1 VFSSAALFL
10 TTTARRPCDSLVPD
24 EFESVLGKQGRISVP
39 VPATG
44 AGQIIIALNG
54 GSEAFTAYCL
64 GGEELAMNAP
74 AVVVEQT
81 GPRTV
86 FVTGC

>member
-1 VFSSAALFL
+1 V
-10 TTTARRPCDSLVPD
+10 TDD
-24 EFESVLGKQGRISVP
+24 FESVLGKQGRISVP
-39 VPATG
+39 IPTAG
-44 AGQIIIALNG
+44 AGQIVIALNG

-64 GGEELAMNAP
+64 GGEELALNAP
-74 AVVVEQT
+74 AVVVDQT

>member
-1 VFSSAALFL
+1 M
-10 TTTARRPCDSLVPD
+10 PD
-24 EFESVLGKQGRISVP
+24 DFESVLGKQGRISVP
-39 VPATG
+39 IPAAG
-44 AGQIIIALNG
+44 AGQIVISLNG

-64 GGEELAMNAP
+64 GGEELALNAP
-74 AVVVEQT
+74 AVVVDQT

>member
-1 VFSSAALFL
+1 
-10 TTTARRPCDSLVPD
+10 VPD
-24 EFESVLGKQGRISVP
+24 EFESVLGKQGRISVAI
-39 VPATG
+39 PAAG
-44 AGQIIIALNG
+44 AGQIILLLNG